1 MAGVQRHLDMLA
13 FNLASRGA
21 ATEDAYKDRIA
32 ATRVKVLPQAHQNFE
47 QMQAYARDL
56 LSNQIVND
64 SINLAVNCLNNA
76 HLFLAVVK
84 TNKEYGG
91 KMNQEAQ
98 QKFQQAQQE
107 FIQSQLDKKFNLL
120 EENYGIMSEL
130 EDTITSMGFA
140 IQALA
145 QQGGIVREPQL
156 DEQKELPLELKAA
169 PAGDQTLDLQRQ
181 IKELET
187 QHKVF
192 REGEKIHFT
201 DAELQSLLVTVAVFA
216 AQIFNAVANYARDNH
231 PGAS

>member
-13 FNLASRGA
+13 FNLASRTA
-21 ATEDAYKDRIA
+21 ATEEAYKERIA
-32 ATRVKVLPQAHQNFE
+32 DSRVKVLPQAHQNFE

-56 LSNQIVND
+56 LSTQIVND
-64 SINLAVNCLNNA
+64 SINLAVNCLNNV

-98 QKFQQAQQE
+98 QKFQKAQQE
-107 FIQSQLDKKFNLL
+107 FVQSQLDRKFNLL

-130 EDTITSMGFA
+130 EDTVTSMGFA
-140 IQALA
+140 IQALV

-156 DEQKELPLELKAA
+156 DDQKELPFELKSA
-169 PAGDQTLDLQRQ
+169 PAGQTMDLQRQ

-187 QHKVF
+187 HHKVF

-201 DAELQSLLVTVAVFA
+201 DEELQSLLVTVAVFA
-216 AQIFNAVANYARDNH
+216 AQIFNAVANYARSNQ
-231 PGAS
+231 PGSS